1 MANQSGI
8 TILEKREEEKQTTYF
23 LLEDGI
29 VKLARLYV
37 VTTDKRQC
45 AENKRTMKLLSRVTK
60 EVKEPLS
67 KSKQLER
74 QRLQEHKDILR
85 KRIAAQNAYADK
97 QRQKERSP

>member
-67 KSKQLER
+67 KSNELER